1 MLAGIF
7 VCSIIGGMNA
17 KLAFFVMVLALLL
30 LPGVS
35 DARAVCKPC
44 DSNFQCDP
52 GLVCLGDNPA
62 TERGEGICQYTDSN
76 KITLCNPLSADSF
89 TDIINNIMNFL
100 FGVAIVFTPIMVVFA
115 GFMFLTA
122 GGNPAQ
128 FTKARSLLLWTAV
141 GFGVILLAKGLTTVL
156 RQIIGF

>member
-1 MLAGIF
+1 MSGVVYTKEMQKVF
-7 VCSIIGGMNA
+7 VAI
-17 KLAFFVMVLALLL
+17 LFLALASVFVWSSVFAANECQTYCTQVNEEIRNAEKQGRDPV
-30 LPGVS
+30 LPAQPQGFT
-35 DARAVCKPC
+35 C
-44 DSNFQCDP
+44 
-52 GLVCLGDNPA
+52 
-62 TERGEGICQYTDSN
+62 
-76 KITLCNPLSADSF
+76 LCNPLQAKTF
-89 TDIINNIMNFL
+89 TDLINNIMNFL
-100 FGVAIVFTPIMVVFA
+100 FGVSIVIIPIMVVFA